1 MLPPLLDSKLFLIS
15 LIYLLFSLFD
25 SLWQYSPSLEKLQ
38 SCPYLFISFLEGY
51 KDLYSLWLKKIKE
64 CLLGCILYNNTLRFF
79 WANISCSFTK
89 LLVLLRLNFW
99 LKFWLKLFGV
109 VNLYILLSLFLINA
123 STDLAQIFKRPSLC
137 YVSYVC

>member
-1 MLPPLLDSKLFLIS
+1 M
-15 LIYLLFSLFD
+15 
-25 SLWQYSPSLEKLQ
+25 
-38 SCPYLFISFLEGY
+38 
-51 KDLYSLWLKKIKE
+51 KE
-64 CLLGCILYNNTLRFF
+64 CFCLLGYILYNTTLRFF

-123 STDLAQIFKRPSLC
+123 STDLAQIFRGPSLC
-137 YVSYVC
+137 YVSYVCYVCHVIFSWTTPPKQQKAAHVLKLITPKPLKGLSWNFMGMFLRIPKFELST